1 MNKKYIS
8 ELIYNLL
15 EKGYS
20 KELIIFYI
28 SSTVDAD
35 LDIDIIKRLYKE
47 AKIKWLKARFND
59 YENIKPV
66 LSEKD
71 KEIEERLEEEE
82 KLKLL
87 KFKETNIVNGIE
99 LESEKYKYI
108 IFNKIISKN
117 DLKFKSLLDIRKY
130 EKEKLREL
138 TNEITEL
145 KAIYEQYIRR
155 WKILNDIDQERFY
168 ALKEIEQAKIDAIN
182 NINKKEEKNNS
193 FKLSDNV
200 YLALIQGTGYF
211 LLLKFIIE
219 KLFIK

>member
-1 MNKKYIS
+1 MNKKYII

-20 KELIIFYI
+20 KDLIIFYI
-28 SSTVDAD
+28 TSTVDAD

-71 KEIEERLEEEE
+71 KELQEKLEEEE
-82 KLKLL
+82 KLKLI

-99 LESEKYKYI
+99 LETEKYKYI
-108 IFNKIISKN
+108 IYNKIISKDN
-117 DLKFKSLLDIRKY
+117 LKFKSLADICKY
-130 EKEKLREL
+130 EKEKLAEL

-145 KAIYEQYIRR
+145 KAIYEQYI
-155 WKILNDIDQERFY
+155 
-168 ALKEIEQAKIDAIN
+168 
-182 NINKKEEKNNS
+182 
-193 FKLSDNV
+193 
-200 YLALIQGTGYF
+200 
-211 LLLKFIIE
+211 
-219 KLFIK
+219 IK